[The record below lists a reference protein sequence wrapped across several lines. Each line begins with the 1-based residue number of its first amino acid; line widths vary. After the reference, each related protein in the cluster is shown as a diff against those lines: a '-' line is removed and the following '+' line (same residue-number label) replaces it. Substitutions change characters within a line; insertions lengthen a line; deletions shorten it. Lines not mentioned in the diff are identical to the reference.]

1 MALGNQPIPPLAT
14 WSFHGLAE
22 ELAQSLSAASL
33 AHSALWVGADE
44 GTSLARLTRQAD
56 GQYQAQETVDLA
68 ALLRLPD
75 FTPDDDGRLPEV
87 DVEGMDSHDGALWL
101 IGSHG
106 LKRKQADKDDE
117 QKNIARLA
125 KVSSD
130 GNRYV
135 LGCLALDDKG
145 ALVAPEDYT
154 AEHCAGRLDGDK
166 QGSALLTALRG
177 DAHLGRF
184 VAGAGEEAEKRNI
197 PGKDN
202 GLDFEG
208 LAVVGRDHL
217 LVGLRGPVLR
227 GWAILLELQLE
238 TAFSSPGHPA
248 LLTLKPFASTA
259 RPYHKI
265 FLDLDGLGVRDLT
278 WDGDDLL
285 ILAGPTMVLPWPV
298 TVYRWPGARGEL
310 GKSDRLIPAK
320 NLTREL
326 LGQCAPTD
334 RAESFA
340 VVEHAGAKALLIVY
354 DGRPADAAGTVT
366 ADLFPLTAPAA

>member
-1 MALGNQPIPPLAT
+1 MSTEPIPRIAT

-33 AHSALWVGADE
+33 AQSTLWAGADE
-44 GTSLARLTRQAD
+44 GTSIARLVRKSA
-56 GQYQAQETVDLA
+56 GQYHAQASVDLTG
-68 ALLRLPD
+68 LLRLPD
-75 FTPDDDGRLPEV
+75 LKPDKKGRLPEV
-87 DVEGMDSHDGALWL
+87 DVEGMDFRDGALWL
-101 IGSHG
+101 VGSHS
-106 LKRKQADKDDE
+106 LKRKQPDKDDE
-117 QKNIARLA
+117 AENIERLA
-125 KVSSD
+125 EVSSD

-135 LGCLALDDKG
+135 LGRLPLDKKG
-145 ALVAPEDYT
+145 ALIAPEDYT

-184 VAGAGEEAEKRNI
+184 VAGAGEAAEDRNI

-208 LAVVGRDHL
+208 LAAVGRDHL
-217 LVGLRGPVLR
+217 LLGLRGPVLR
-227 GWAILLELQLE
+227 GWAILLEIKLE
-238 TAFSSPGHPA
+238 TAFAGPGHPA
-248 LLTLKPFASTA
+248 LLTLKHFDAVD
-259 RPYHKI
+259 RPYRKI
-265 FLDLDGLGVRDLT
+265 FLNLDGLGVRDLC

-298 TVYRWPGARGEL
+298 TVYRWPGARGRL
-310 GKSDRLIPAK
+310 SKTDRLIPAEE
-320 NLTREL
+320 LTPEL
-326 LGQCAPTD
+326 LGQCGPGD

-354 DGRPADAAGTVT
+354 DNPDRFSAGTVT
-366 ADLFPLTAPAA
+366 ADIFPLAAT